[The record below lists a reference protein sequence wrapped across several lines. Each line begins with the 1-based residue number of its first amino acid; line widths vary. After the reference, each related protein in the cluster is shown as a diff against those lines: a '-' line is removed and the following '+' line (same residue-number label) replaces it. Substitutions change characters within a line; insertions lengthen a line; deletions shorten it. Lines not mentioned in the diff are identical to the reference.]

1 MLNIDIGRYSSILRE
16 IQRNE
21 ANIFLIKKNGQS
33 FDDNLD
39 YLNGSDDSEY
49 NTFYIDYNSSP
60 VLEPY
65 SPFCSLI
72 KNFTSTEID
81 LECLMNE
88 LSVYP
93 AHKEL
98 FKSFIFN
105 GKANRIEEI
114 LPFDYSYEKL
124 RFFTEFLN
132 FLNYYG
138 KNKTLLITLENI
150 NNAPISTINWLKWLF
165 SNSSNNNFKI
175 ILTLDNYR
183 YYTENFQSHFDDL
196 IQLLEFEGLLL
207 ELSNKISINETQSH
221 TPDYTNI
228 TLNNKNNL
236 FNGDNY
242 YNFFALEEALNF
254 YKINYNL
261 IRENNSKVTNEE
273 LYLTLIKLGDT
284 YCLLENYDESLKYY
298 ELLSNTSLENGN
310 DYYRVTAIQKL
321 SMINILKKKFSL
333 AETLAKQSYTLSK
346 KLNDDELIFN
356 SYSLIFWINEF
367 AKYRTTLNKFNFGD
381 EFIHLAKKYKREN
394 MLAYFLTHSY
404 YEIEYSGPE
413 DNKIAYYNE
422 GRRLA
427 LELDNQNCILSS
439 YLKTALVYAVRGFY
453 KVSITYYK
461 KVEVLLL
468 EMKDYFRL
476 AQTYN
481 GMGYYYLTNEDYITA
496 NAYYD
501 LALLN
506 LRYNWNFDEICMTI
520 FNKGFNFLL
529 SNQYTKANDCFNICL
544 STLNVLKVDRL
555 RLTTLTRLYGIIGLN
570 NFYLGNYYKAYSFLS
585 NMKTQCEDT
594 KIKFFKDDDDEFFLS
609 NFLQGLL
616 LKAENKLLEAK
627 SFFEKANHYL
637 GLLEGSLKCLLP
649 KFNYEYYCL
658 LTELGSFNEANK
670 YKENGIRYCKENNFN
685 YYLSILEGTNT
696 NPVQIPY
703 DPSSMNWVIEAAK
716 QQASLNEL
724 NSKVDEI
731 NFLNLFQENLSS
743 LDDLDKVL
751 SSSMSLIESRFALD
765 YSFMLLHESSSIDLI
780 YSSSN
785 DDNINMKLPK
795 LISLLSDYKH
805 GFVYPNHST
814 SLTNKLASFISEIE
828 LLINSNVH
836 SFIFIPILKDN
847 KLKASYLCLTKSS
860 GEMINNEITL
870 NNEFLRLINLSTKQ
884 LFETIRRIEGQ
895 QKLLQSAY
903 TDMLTGICN
912 RQGFYN
918 RLSDLLEY
926 NPNNSNTVTLFYIDL
941 DNFKY
946 YNDSFGHK
954 IGDQVLIWFAEILN
968 SILPKNNSPIR
979 YGGDEFLLLLQDYSD
994 KKILSL
1000 INNIYHSLEE
1010 YTGFSDRI
1018 SKILMRNVSIPKEK
1032 LLSCSIG
1039 IITMDIAACCTM
1051 SDLIESADHAMYEAK
1066 KRGKHQFIV
1075 ANNI

>member
-1 MLNIDIGRYSSILRE
+1 MLNIDIGRYSSILKE
-16 IQRNE
+16 IERNE
-21 ANIFLIKKNGQS
+21 ASIFLIKKNGQS
-33 FDDNLD
+33 FDSNLN
-39 YLNGSDDSEY
+39 YLNKSSNSEY
-49 NTFYIDYNSSP
+49 NTFYTDYKFYP
-60 VLEPY
+60 ILEPY

-72 KNFTSTEID
+72 KNFTNTKKD
-81 LECLMNE
+81 LDYLMNE

-114 LPFDYSYEKL
+114 LPFDYAYEKS

-132 FLNYYG
+132 FFNYYA
-138 KNKTLLITLENI
+138 KKKTLLITLENI
-150 NNAPISTINWLKWLF
+150 NYAPISTINWLKWLF
-165 SNSSNNNFKI
+165 TNSSNNNFKI
-175 ILTLDNYR
+175 ILTLNDYH
-183 YYTENFQSHFDDL
+183 YYNENFQSNFDDL
-196 IQLLEFEGLLL
+196 IQLLELDGLLL
-207 ELSNKISINETQSH
+207 EFSNKILINKTQSS
-221 TPDYTNI
+221 DNNYIN
-228 TLNNKNNL
+228 LNNSDNL

-254 YKINYNL
+254 YKINYDL
-261 IRENNSKVTNEE
+261 IKENNSKHTLEE
-273 LYLTLIKLGDT
+273 LYLTLLKLGNT

-298 ELLSNTSLENGN
+298 ELLSNVSLENGN
-310 DYYRVTAIQKL
+310 DYFRLIAIQKL

-333 AETLAKQSYTLSK
+333 AETLSKQSYTLSK
-346 KLNDDELIFN
+346 KLNNEELIFN

-367 AKYRTTLNKFNFGD
+367 AKYRTNLNKFNFAN
-381 EFIHLAKKYKREN
+381 EFIYLAKKYKRKN

-413 DNKIAYYNE
+413 DKKISYSNE

-453 KVSITYYK
+453 NISITYYK

-481 GMGYYYLTNEDYITA
+481 GIGYYYLTNEDYITA
-496 NAYYD
+496 NSYYD

-544 STLNVLKVDRL
+544 SILNVLKVDRL
-555 RLTTLTRLYGIIGLN
+555 RLTTLTRLYGIVGLN

-585 NMKTQCEDT
+585 NMKTQCKDAT
-594 KIKFFKDDDDEFFLS
+594 IKFFKDDDDEFFLS

-616 LKAENKLLEAK
+616 LKTENKLIEAK
-627 SFFEKANHYL
+627 SFFEKANYYL

-649 KFNYEYYCL
+649 KFNYEYYSL
-658 LTELGSFNEANK
+658 LTELGNFNEANK
-670 YKENGIRYCKENNFN
+670 YKEYGIRYCRENNFN
-685 YYLSILEGTNT
+685 YYLSILEGNDP
-696 NPVQIPY
+696 NPIQIPH
-703 DPSSMNWVIEAAK
+703 DPSSMNWVVEAAK

-765 YSFMLLHESSSIDLI
+765 YSFMLLHENSTIDLI

-785 DDNINMKLPK
+785 DDNINNKLPK
-795 LISLLSDYKH
+795 LISLLSDYKQ

-814 SLTNKLASFISEIE
+814 SLTNKLKSFINKIE
-828 LLINSNVH
+828 LLINSNIH

-870 NNEFLRLINLSTKQ
+870 NNEFLRLINLTTKQ

-918 RLSDLLEY
+918 RLSNLLDY
-926 NPNNSNTVTLFYIDL
+926 NPNDSNTVTLFYIDL

-968 SILPKNNSPIR
+968 SVTPKHNSPIR
-979 YGGDEFLLLLQDYSD
+979 YGGDEFLLLLQDYSNEE
-994 KKILSL
+994 ILSVA
-1000 INNIYHSLEE
+1000 NNIYNSLEK
-1010 YTGFSDRI
+1010 YIGFSDRI
-1018 SKILMRNVSIPKEK
+1018 SKILMKDITIPNEK

-1039 IITMDIAACCTM
+1039 IITMNITSCTTM